1 MGKVI
6 VYTCDGEACKGDH
19 GSSETIVNAPDCIPE
34 GWYTQVSCMGRS
46 IKYLCP
52 DCYKRM
58 CMTDNGFLG
67 GD

>member
-1 MGKVI
+1 MAKVI
-6 VYTCDGEACKGDH
+6 TYTCD
-19 GSSETIVNAPDCIPE
+19 DCQKAKYQIINDQDKFPP
-34 GWYTQVSCMGRS
+34 GWYSSISNMGRS
-46 IKYLCP
+46 VKILCP